1 MGRLPVV
8 ARVSGAVAGEGAA
21 VREAAEG
28 VVPRPPVVEGTE
40 AAVEEAEARAAARE
54 TAVGETAVGE
64 TVVVAASV
72 VAVVAAR

>member
-28 VVPRPPVVEGTE
+28 VVPRPPVAEGTE
-40 AAVEEAEARAAARE
+40 AAAEEAEEAEARAAAR
-54 TAVGETAVGE
+54 ETAVGE

>member
-28 VVPRPPVVEGTE
+28 VVPRPQVAEGTE
-40 AAVEEAEARAAARE
+40 AAAEEAEARAAARE
-54 TAVGETAVGE
+54 TAVGETAA
-64 TVVVAASV
+64 VAASV
-72 VAVVAAR
+72 VAVVVAR

>member
-8 ARVSGAVAGEGAA
+8 ARVSGAVAGEGVGVA
-21 VREAAEG
+21 VTEAAEG

-54 TAVGETAVGE
+54 TAVGETAA
-64 TVVVAASV
+64 VAASV
-72 VAVVAAR
+72 VAVVVAR